1 MHPIVNIKT
10 RSIVI
15 TGSTRGIG
23 YSLAAEFLEQGCAV
37 IISGRTHESVDEA
50 IAKLGDRYS
59 SELMYGLPCDVTDYI
74 QVQRLWED
82 AHNHFGRIDIW
93 INNAGIATPM
103 MKFWELTSEQYD
115 GVVQTNIL
123 GTMYGTRVAL
133 NGMLAQGSGALYNLE
148 GFGARG
154 RSMRGMTLYGSTKAC
169 VHFINHSLAQE
180 TEGTP
185 VITGAI
191 APGMV
196 ITDMI
201 TRQFEGR
208 AEELEKSKRILSII
222 AEKAETVAPVLA
234 GKILENQKN
243 GVTIAYSSSV
253 RMMLKFITAPFK
265 KRDLFP

>member
-1 MHPIVNIKT
+1 MSIKP

-23 YSLAAEFLEQGCAV
+23 FSLAEAFLQRACSV
-37 IISGRTHESVDEA
+37 TISGRTQEA
-50 IAKLGDRYS
+50 ADDAVAKLAEKHNR
-59 SELMYGLPCDVTDYI
+59 EQIYGVPCDVTDYT
-74 QVQRLWED
+74 QVEQLWESVK
-82 AHNHFGRIDIW
+82 NHFGEIDIW
-93 INNAGIATPM
+93 INNAGMAVPM
-103 MKFWELTSEQYD
+103 MKFWELTPEQYD
-115 GVVQTNIL
+115 KVVRTNVI

-133 NGMLAQGSGALYNLE
+133 IGMLAQGFGALYNLE

-154 RSMRGMTLYGSTKAC
+154 NRMQGMALYGSTKAG
-169 VHFINHSLAQE
+169 VHFINQSLAQE

-208 AEELEKSKRILSII
+208 EQELERSKRILNII
-222 AEKAETVAPVLA
+222 AERAETVAPVLA
-234 GKILENQKN
+234 DKILNNQKN
-243 GVTIAYSSSV
+243 GAAIAYSSSG
-253 RMMLKFITAPFK
+253 RMMLKFLTAPFN
-265 KRDLFP
+265 KRDLFV

>member
-1 MHPIVNIKT
+1 MKK
-10 RSIVI
+10 SIVI

-23 YSLAAEFLEQGCAV
+23 YSLANAFLERGCAV
-37 IISGRTHESVDEA
+37 TFSGRAQEAVDEA
-50 IAKLGDRYS
+50 ISKLGVRFS
-59 SELMYGLPCDVTDYI
+59 SELIYGFPCDVTDYI
-74 QVQRLWED
+74 QVQSLWEH
-82 AHNHFGRIDIW
+82 AKSHFGRIDIW
-93 INNAGIATPM
+93 INNAGIAVPM
-103 MKFWELTSEQYD
+103 MKFWELSPEQYKD
-115 GVVQTNIL
+115 VVQTNII

-133 NGMLAQGSGALYNLE
+133 KRMLTQGYGALYNLE

-169 VHFINHSLAQE
+169 VHFINQSLAQE

-185 VITGAI
+185 VIVGAI

-208 AEELEKSKRILSII
+208 ADELEKSKRILNII

-234 GKILENQKN
+234 DKILENQKN
-243 GVTIAYSSSV
+243 GVTIAYSSSARV
-253 RMMLKFITAPFK
+253 TLKFLIAPFS
-265 KRDLFP
+265 KRDLFT